1 MKCKKPEQYGLEN
14 FELSFLAMFIRRL
27 MDIQFKLIIP
37 VQFDRMLKKYAERPL
52 LEELVACEK

>member
-14 FELSFLAMFIRRL
+14 LELSFLAMFIRRL

-37 VQFDRMLKKYAERPL
+37 VQFDRLLKKYAE
-52 LEELVACEK
+52 KGF